1 MFALLCFYVP
11 ACPVGRHI
19 TMFLSAYLACRLG
32 RCGSNPS
39 KLNDVASMTV
49 VILSLFVLAFAAGA
63 VAFYVPKVSTE
74 NYKLLLVFAG
84 AYLFSITIVHIFPEL
99 FQQPA
104 LSAGKQANA
113 GLLGVCV
120 LIGFFLQQGLEF
132 LSSGVEHGHIHVH
145 EHSHKHKESSAF
157 LVLIALCVH
166 ALLEGGLLTQHAQ
179 VGHHNSN
186 TLLWGILL
194 HKAPEA
200 FALMSV
206 LLCEIKSK
214 PKAVALLV
222 VFAAASPVGLFL
234 SNYLVTNEV
243 MSSQAFTILFAVV
256 SGNFLHISTTIVF
269 ESSADHKF
277 NARKMGVAV
286 VAAGIAIAA
295 ELFF

>member
-1 MFALLCFYVP
+1 
-11 ACPVGRHI
+11 
-19 TMFLSAYLACRLG
+19 
-32 RCGSNPS
+32 
-39 KLNDVASMTV
+39 MTV
-49 VILSLFVLAFAAGA
+49 VIVSLFVLAFAAGA

-99 FQQPA
+99 FQQ
-104 LSAGKQANA
+104 SATNA

-214 PKAVALLV
+214 SKAVALLI
-222 VFAAASPVGLFL
+222 VFAAASPLGLFL
-234 SNYLVTNEV
+234 SNYLVVNEV

-286 VAAGIAIAA
+286 VAAGIAIVA